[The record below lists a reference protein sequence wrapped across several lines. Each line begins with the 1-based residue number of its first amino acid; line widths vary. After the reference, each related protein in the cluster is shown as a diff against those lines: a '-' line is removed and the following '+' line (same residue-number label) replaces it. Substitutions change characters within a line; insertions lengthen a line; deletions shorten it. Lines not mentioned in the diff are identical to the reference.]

1 MLNHVS
7 KPRLL
12 SSLALGLS
20 EYFPWR
26 FYRRF
31 LLGGREVGRR
41 YGGTGGRESGEGWG
55 CFKKN

>member
-1 MLNHVS
+1 MLKHVS

-20 EYFPWR
+20 EYFPRR

-41 YGGTGGRESGEGWG
+41 YSGKWWYGGEGAG
-55 CFKKN
+55 VF